1 VYAFDLWLFE
11 LINGLAG
18 RTPVLDQLMRALVS
32 DYVGP
37 TLQVLGLLG
46 FWFEGRRQSPER
58 SGWGGARGEAREAT
72 TVPGAQRKGRLEN
85 QRTVLRAIVTLA
97 VASALVALCNA
108 LYFRERPFR
117 YHEVNLLFYYP
128 TDSSFPSNS
137 VAVVFSF
144 ASAVWLQDRRWGWP
158 LVTLAAGFA
167 LSRVYCGVHY
177 PADVLAG
184 FALGAGSAWLVR
196 RYGRRLDRLLDALIG
211 LARRLYMA

>member
-1 VYAFDLWLFE
+1 VYALDLWLFE
-11 LINGLAG
+11 LLNGLAG
-18 RTPVLDQLMRALVS
+18 HTPLLDQVMQACVS

-46 FWFEGRRQSPER
+46 FWFEGRAADER
-58 SGWGGARGEAREAT
+58 RD
-72 TVPGAQRKGRLEN
+72 N

-196 RYGRRLDRLLDALIG
+196 RYGRRLDRLLDMLIG
-211 LARRLYMA
+211 LARRLYLA

>member
-1 VYAFDLWLFE
+1 VYAIDLWFFE

-18 RTPVLDQLMRALVS
+18 HTPVLDQVMKALVS

-46 FWFEGRRQSPER
+46 FWFEGRDVRR
-58 SGWGGARGEAREAT
+58 
-72 TVPGAQRKGRLEN
+72 EN

-97 VASALVALCNA
+97 VSSALVALCNA
-108 LYFRERPFR
+108 LYFRQRPFR
-117 YHEVNLLFYYP
+117 YHEVNLLLYSP

-211 LARRLYMA
+211 LARRLYLA

>member
-1 VYAFDLWLFE
+1 MYAIDLWLFE

-18 RTPVLDQLMRALVS
+18 HTPVLDQVMQALVS

-46 FWFEGRRQSPER
+46 FWFEGR
-58 SGWGGARGEAREAT
+58 GARGDDSPRSAAEGER
-72 TVPGAQRKGRLEN
+72 REN

-97 VASALVALCNA
+97 VASVLVALCNA
-108 LYFRERPFR
+108 LYFRQRPFR

-196 RYGRRLDRLLDALIG
+196 RYGRRLDRLLDVLIG
-211 LARRLYMA
+211 LARRLYLA

>member
-1 VYAFDLWLFE
+1 MSLDLWLFE

-18 RTPVLDQLMRALVS
+18 KTPVLDQVMRALVS

-46 FWFEGRRQSPER
+46 VWFEGHSADKRR
-58 SGWGGARGEAREAT
+58 
-72 TVPGAQRKGRLEN
+72 EN
-85 QRTVLRAIVTLA
+85 QRAVLRAA
-97 VASALVALCNA
+97 VALILSGALVGLCN
-108 LYFRERPFR
+108 LFYFRDRPFR

-144 ASAVWLQDRRWGWP
+144 ATAIWLQNRRWGLP
-158 LVTLAAGFA
+158 MMILAAGFA
-167 LSRVYCGVHY
+167 ISRVYCGVHY

-184 FALGAGSAWLVR
+184 FILGAGTAWLLT
-196 RYGRRLDRLLDALIG
+196 RYGRRLDRLFDLVIR
-211 LARRLYMA
+211 LARQLYLA

>member
-1 VYAFDLWLFE
+1 MYALDLWLFE

-18 RTPVLDQLMRALVS
+18 HTPILDQVMQALVS

-46 FWFEGRRQSPER
+46 FWFEGRAIS
-58 SGWGGARGEAREAT
+58 
-72 TVPGAQRKGRLEN
+72 QRREN

-108 LYFRERPFR
+108 LYFRQRPFR

-167 LSRVYCGVHY
+167 ISRVYCGVHY

-196 RYGRRLDRLLDALIG
+196 RYGRRLDRLLDVIIG
-211 LARRLYMA
+211 LARRLYLA

>member
-1 VYAFDLWLFE
+1 MYALDLWLFE
-11 LINGLAG
+11 LLNGLAG
-18 RTPVLDQLMRALVS
+18 HTPLLDQVMRALVS

-46 FWFEGRRQSPER
+46 FWFEGRE
-58 SGWGGARGEAREAT
+58 ARGEGRGAR
-72 TVPGAQRKGRLEN
+72 REN
-85 QRTVLRAIVTLA
+85 QRTVLRAVLTLA

-137 VAVVFSF
+137 AAVVFSF

-158 LVTLAAGFA
+158 LLTLAAGFA

-196 RYGRRLDRLLDALIG
+196 RYGRRLDRLLDVVIG
-211 LARRLYMA
+211 LARRLYLA